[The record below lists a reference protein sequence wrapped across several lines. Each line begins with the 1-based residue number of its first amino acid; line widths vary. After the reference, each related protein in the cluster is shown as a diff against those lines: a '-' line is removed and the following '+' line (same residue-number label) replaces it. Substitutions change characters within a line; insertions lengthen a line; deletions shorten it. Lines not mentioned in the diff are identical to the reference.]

1 MNRKECLE
9 TALEIVMKDRQNDY
23 GTPESN
29 FATIAA
35 YWSNYLQS
43 RGFVDVVV
51 ASHDVAA
58 MMALLKIAR
67 IASSPAK
74 EDNWVDLAGYAAN
87 GAEIAPFKVQEI
99 CKAVYT
105 PDPLLR
111 KVTVPHVATTFSGAS
126 NSVHL
131 CTPCE
136 DTQEEHDGV
145 PC

>member
-35 YWSNYLQS
+35 YWSTYLNS
-43 RGFVDVVV
+43 RGLEGYVTGF
-51 ASHDVAA
+51 DVAA

-87 GAEIAPFKVQEI
+87 GAEIAPKKESTKTVQ
-99 CKAVYT
+99 AVHK
-105 PDPLLR
+105 PDML
-111 KVTVPHVATTFSGAS
+111 FSVDLAS
-126 NSVHL
+126 AFSAGGPSSVHF

>member
-29 FATIAA
+29 FATIAE
-35 YWSNYLQS
+35 YWTTYLNS
-43 RGFVDVVV
+43 RGLEGYVTGF
-51 ASHDVAA
+51 DVAA

-87 GAEIAPFKVQEI
+87 GAEIAPKKVNTETVQ
-99 CKAVYT
+99 VTYT
-105 PDPLLR
+105 PDIILR
-111 KVTVPHVATTFSGAS
+111 DVDPKFSCGP
-126 NSVHL
+126 NTVHL

-136 DTQEEHDGV
+136 ETEND
-145 PC
+145 

>member
-9 TALEIVMKDRQNDY
+9 EALKIVMKDRQNDY

-29 FATIAA
+29 FRTIAE
-35 YWSNYLQS
+35 YWTTYLNS
-43 RGFVDVVV
+43 RGLEGCVTGF
-51 ASHDVAA
+51 DVAA

-67 IASSPAK
+67 VASSPAK

-87 GAEIAPFKVQEI
+87 GAEVAPQPTCTVVRAPTNETVHTF
-99 CKAVYT
+99 
-105 PDPLLR
+105 LLN
-111 KVTVPHVATTFSGAS
+111 KG
-126 NSVHL
+126 VHL

>member
-29 FATIAA
+29 FRTIAA

-43 RGFVDVVV
+43 RGFGDVVV
-51 ASHDVAA
+51 AGYDVAA

-67 IASSPAK
+67 VASSPAK

-87 GAEIAPFKVQEI
+87 GIEIAPKKEPTKTGKVT
-99 CKAVYT
+99 YT
-105 PDPLLR
+105 PDVLLR
-111 KVTVPHVATTFSGAS
+111 DVKVPLVASEFSCGPNAVHV
-126 NSVHL
+126 

-136 DTQEEHDGV
+136 DTDYDAD
-145 PC
+145 

>member
-9 TALEIVMKDRQNDY
+9 TALDIVMKDRQNDY

-35 YWSNYLQS
+35 YWTTYLNS
-43 RGFVDVVV
+43 IGFEGFV

-67 IASSPAK
+67 IASSPTK

-87 GAEIAPFKVQEI
+87 GAEIAPLKAQEI
-99 CKAVYT
+99 CKATYT
-105 PDPLLR
+105 PDML
-111 KVTVPHVATTFSGAS
+111 FSVEAMERPANG
-126 NSVHL
+126 
-131 CTPCE
+131 
-136 DTQEEHDGV
+136 
-145 PC
+145 

>member
-29 FATIAA
+29 FATIAE
-35 YWSNYLQS
+35 YWTTYLNS
-43 RGFVDVVV
+43 RGLEGYVTGF
-51 ASHDVAA
+51 DVAA

-67 IASSPAK
+67 VASSPAK

-87 GAEIAPFKVQEI
+87 GAEIAPKKEHTETVKV
-99 CKAVYT
+99 VYK
-105 PDPLLR
+105 PDILVHGVDNTISSFALSCGPN
-111 KVTVPHVATTFSGAS
+111 A
-126 NSVHL
+126 VHL
-131 CTPCE
+131 CAPCE

>member
-29 FATIAA
+29 FRTIAE
-35 YWSNYLQS
+35 YWTTYLNS
-43 RGFVDVVV
+43 RGLEGYVTGF
-51 ASHDVAA
+51 DVAA

-67 IASSPAK
+67 VASSPAK

-87 GAEIAPFKVQEI
+87 GAEVAPDVCI
-99 CKAVYT
+99 
-105 PDPLLR
+105 DP
-111 KVTVPHVATTFSGAS
+111 KFSCGPNA
-126 NSVHL
+126 VHL

-136 DTQEEHDGV
+136 ETEND
-145 PC
+145 

>member
-29 FATIAA
+29 FATIAE
-35 YWSNYLQS
+35 YWTTYLNS
-43 RGFVDVVV
+43 RGLEGYVTGF
-51 ASHDVAA
+51 DVAA

-87 GAEIAPFKVQEI
+87 GAEIAPSKAPTKTVQ
-99 CKAVYT
+99 VTYT
-105 PDPLLR
+105 PDLLLR
-111 KVTVPHVATTFSGAS
+111 DVKVPYVASEFSCGPNAVHV
-126 NSVHL
+126 

-136 DTQEEHDGV
+136 DTQEEHDGA

>member
-43 RGFVDVVV
+43 RGFGDVVV

-87 GAEIAPFKVQEI
+87 GIEIAPKKEPAETVKV
-99 CKAVYT
+99 VYEPSILSRDVKDT
-105 PDPLLR
+105 GVIR
-111 KVTVPHVATTFSGAS
+111 FG
-126 NSVHL
+126 
-131 CTPCE
+131 TPCE
-136 DTQEEHDGV
+136 DTDYDAD
-145 PC
+145 

>member
-29 FATIAA
+29 FAIIAA

-43 RGFVDVVV
+43 RGFTDVVV

-87 GAEIAPFKVQEI
+87 GAEIAPLKAHTETGKVT
-99 CKAVYT
+99 YT

-111 KVTVPHVATTFSGAS
+111 DVEVPHVVNTL
-126 NSVHL
+126 HL
-131 CTPCE
+131 CRPCE
-136 DTQEEHDGV
+136 DTDYEAD
-145 PC
+145 

>member
-23 GTPESN
+23 GTPEAN
-29 FATIAA
+29 FATIAE
-35 YWSNYLQS
+35 YWTTYLNS
-43 RGFVDVVV
+43 RGLEGYVTGF
-51 ASHDVAA
+51 DVAA

-87 GAEIAPFKVQEI
+87 GAEIAPKKVHTETVQ
-99 CKAVYT
+99 VTYT
-105 PDPLLR
+105 PDILSRGADTLFSCGPNA
-111 KVTVPHVATTFSGAS
+111 VHV
-126 NSVHL
+126 

-136 DTQEEHDGV
+136 DTQEEHDGA

>member
-43 RGFVDVVV
+43 RGFGDVVV

-87 GAEIAPFKVQEI
+87 GVEIAPLKIQEI

-111 KVTVPHVATTFSGAS
+111 NVKVPHVASAFSGDS
-126 NSVHL
+126 NTVL
-131 CTPCE
+131 FGAICE
-136 DTQEEHDGV
+136 DIQEEHDGA

>member
-9 TALEIVMKDRQNDY
+9 EALKIVMKDRQNDY

-29 FATIAA
+29 FATIAE
-35 YWSNYLQS
+35 YWTTYLNS
-43 RGFVDVVV
+43 RGLEGYVKGF
-51 ASHDVAA
+51 DVAA

-87 GAEIAPFKVQEI
+87 GAEIAPKKEHTETVQ
-99 CKAVYT
+99 VTYT
-105 PDPLLR
+105 PDILLSG
-111 KVTVPHVATTFSGAS
+111 VGDTGSASVFSCGPNA
-126 NSVHL
+126 VHL

-136 DTQEEHDGV
+136 ETEND
-145 PC
+145 

>member
-43 RGFVDVVV
+43 RGFGDVVV

-87 GAEIAPFKVQEI
+87 GAEIAPLKVHEV
-99 CKAVYT
+99 VYE
-105 PDPLLR
+105 PDILLCDV
-111 KVTVPHVATTFSGAS
+111 KVPHVASTFCGGS
-126 NSVHL
+126 NTVLYGTS
-131 CTPCE
+131 CE
-136 DTQEEHDGV
+136 DTQEEHDGA

>member
-29 FATIAA
+29 FATIAE
-35 YWSNYLQS
+35 YWTTYLNS
-43 RGFVDVVV
+43 RGLEGYVTGF
-51 ASHDVAA
+51 DVAA

-87 GAEIAPFKVQEI
+87 GAEIAPKKEPTETDKGTYKPDILVRARASDLVSAFS
-99 CKAVYT
+99 CSPDAV
-105 PDPLLR
+105 
-111 KVTVPHVATTFSGAS
+111 HV
-126 NSVHL
+126 

-136 DTQEEHDGV
+136 DTDYDAD
-145 PC
+145 

>member
-43 RGFVDVVV
+43 RGFGDVVV

-87 GAEIAPFKVQEI
+87 GAEIAPSKVHTETGE
-99 CKAVYT
+99 VTYT
-105 PDPLLR
+105 PDVLLR
-111 KVTVPHVATTFSGAS
+111 DVDPMFSCGP
-126 NSVHL
+126 NVVHL

-136 DTQEEHDGV
+136 DTDYDAD
-145 PC
+145 

>member
-35 YWSNYLQS
+35 YWTTYLNS
-43 RGFVDVVV
+43 RGIQGIIAGF
-51 ASHDVAA
+51 DVAA
-58 MMALLKIAR
+58 MMSLLKIAR
-67 IASSPAK
+67 VASSPAK

-87 GAEIAPFKVQEI
+87 GAEIAPQPECKVVRAPTNDTVHTLLLNKGVHF
-99 CKAVYT
+99 CVPCVDT
-105 PDPLLR
+105 P
-111 KVTVPHVATTFSGAS
+111 
-126 NSVHL
+126 
-131 CTPCE
+131 
-136 DTQEEHDGV
+136 EEHDGV

>member
-43 RGFVDVVV
+43 RGFGDVVV

-87 GAEIAPFKVQEI
+87 GAEIAPLKVCEV
-99 CKAVYT
+99 VYK

-111 KVTVPHVATTFSGAS
+111 DADSMLFGAS

-136 DTQEEHDGV
+136 DTDYDAD
-145 PC
+145 

>member
-9 TALEIVMKDRQNDY
+9 TALDIVMKDRQNDY

-35 YWSNYLQS
+35 YWTTYLNS
-43 RGFVDVVV
+43 RGVEGSVTGF
-51 ASHDVAA
+51 DVAA

-67 IASSPAK
+67 VASSPAK

-87 GAEIAPFKVQEI
+87 GAEIAPKKETTETVQ
-99 CKAVYT
+99 VTYT
-105 PDPLLR
+105 PDIL
-111 KVTVPHVATTFSGAS
+111 
-126 NSVHL
+126 VHGPAVHF

>member
-43 RGFVDVVV
+43 RGFGDVVV
-51 ASHDVAA
+51 AGHDVAA

-87 GAEIAPFKVQEI
+87 GIEVAPQTEYQ
-99 CKAVYT
+99 ATYT
-105 PDPLLR
+105 PDILLHDAA
-111 KVTVPHVATTFSGAS
+111 VHV
-126 NSVHL
+126 

-136 DTQEEHDGV
+136 DTEDDV
-145 PC
+145 D

>member
-43 RGFVDVVV
+43 RGFGDVVV

-74 EDNWVDLAGYAAN
+74 DDNWVDLAGYAAN
-87 GAEIAPFKVQEI
+87 GAEIAPLKVHEV
-99 CKAVYT
+99 VYK
-105 PDPLLR
+105 PDILLR
-111 KVTVPHVATTFSGAS
+111 TESPCASFALYGSDKVRCG
-126 NSVHL
+126 
-131 CTPCE
+131 TPCE
-136 DTQEEHDGV
+136 DTQEEHDGA